1 MKSFAVVPLCFL
13 MSCGAVGPDYVT
25 PTIDLPSR
33 FAGGG
38 AESIPN
44 APQTVWWSQLND
56 PLLSEL
62 IAWGIA
68 QNLNVQI
75 ALERIEES
83 QAGLRASGASLTN
96 GSLTAEVTTGESEGI
111 AADTRAY
118 RLNAGLVLDIFGR
131 NAREVEQAAATLD
144 ATRADL
150 GTARLAFLTE
160 LVDNYVQ
167 ARYYQ
172 EAATILRQT
181 VQSRS
186 RTLQAVENRLEVGDA
201 TIIEVQRARAD
212 LASAKARL
220 PLQLANYEASVFRI
234 ATLLAEPSASLQ
246 RQMGQGRAIPRPIGG
261 KSAGVPADLFR
272 SRPDVQAAER
282 NFASATAAIGVSEAQ
297 LYPSITLNGSIGTG
311 DTDQWSFG
319 PQVDL
324 ALFNRGTLLANRNA
338 AISRARQ
345 AELQWRQAV
354 LKASEETE
362 AAIALLRGWRQQ
374 LAAQQDASE
383 AIGAVAELS
392 LTSYET
398 GEIPLAELLDVERQ
412 FADAR
417 LSTADARRNATLS
430 WVRLQIATGRGWKTQ
445 SSSELMRRTLSR

>member
-1 MKSFAVVPLCFL
+1 MQPRPW
-13 MSCGAVGPDYVT
+13 M
-25 PTIDLPSR
+25 R
-33 FAGGG
+33 
-38 AESIPN
+38 
-44 APQTVWWSQLND
+44 
-56 PLLSEL
+56 
-62 IAWGIA
+62 
-68 QNLNVQI
+68 
-75 ALERIEES
+75 
-83 QAGLRASGASLTN
+83 
-96 GSLTAEVTTGESEGI
+96 
-111 AADTRAY
+111 
-118 RLNAGLVLDIFGR
+118 
-131 NAREVEQAAATLD
+131 
-144 ATRADL
+144 RADL
-150 GTARLAFLTE
+150 GTAQLAFLTE

-246 RQMGQGRAIPRPIGG
+246 RQMGQGRAIPRPTGG
-261 KSAGVPADLFR
+261 TSAGVPADLFR

-282 NFASATAAIGVSEAQ
+282 SFASATAAVGVSEAQ

-319 PQVDL
+319 PQVNL

-345 AELQWRQAV
+345 AELRWRQAV

-374 LAAQQDASE
+374 LASQKDASE

-445 SSSELMRRTLSR
+445 SSSELMRRALSR